1 MKMKNFEKL
10 ETLAFV
16 SIILIA
22 VNQIYEIVP
31 ESKHRIV
38 RTLKSNIQNTTMSA
52 NTTTSNNRTT
62 SNPKPQSYSRIFC
75 LMLTQ
80 KKTLETK
87 AKFMTKAWA
96 NHCDNYKLVLLFNND
111 TSGITEIDH
120 VLQPPGVLIDTYK
133 ELTDKVFNAL
143 KYVFSKYPK
152 YDWYIKADDDTFMFI
167 DNLRWFLSQ
176 KNSSKPITFGY
187 VYFKLKNSIR

>member
-1 MKMKNFEKL
+1 MKNLEKL
-10 ETLAFV
+10 KTLAFV

-22 VNQIYEIVP
+22 VNQVYEIKP
-31 ESKHRIV
+31 ESNHRIA
-38 RTLKSNIQNTTMSA
+38 KSNLQNATINAT
-52 NTTTSNNRTT
+52 TTTSNNRTT
-62 SNPKPQSYSRIFC
+62 SSPKPQSYSRIFC

-87 AKFMTKAWA
+87 AKFMTNAWA
-96 NHCDNYKLVLLFNND
+96 KHCDNYKLVLLFNND

-133 ELTDKVFNAL
+133 KLTDKVFNAL

-187 VYFKLKNSIR
+187 VFILN